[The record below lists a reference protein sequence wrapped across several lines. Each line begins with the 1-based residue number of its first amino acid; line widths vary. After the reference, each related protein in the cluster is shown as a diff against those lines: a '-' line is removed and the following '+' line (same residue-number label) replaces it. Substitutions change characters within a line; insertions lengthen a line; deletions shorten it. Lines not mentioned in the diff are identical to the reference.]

1 MPSDL
6 LTQTRP
12 EVETEQL
19 QRLRD
24 KLFPPYRVI
33 LFNDDYNDMDYV
45 VLVLL
50 HTINNLSRQE
60 ATRIMLTAHLKGS
73 AIVVVCPNASPFV
86 EITLQNPTA
95 RAVDAVCSP
104 TAKSGRSS
112 SRLLAGSAAMARS
125 ALAEVTMTASY
136 RAPGSS

>member
-1 MPSDL
+1 MLNDL
-6 LTQTRP
+6 LTKTRP
-12 EVETEQL
+12 EVEIEEL

-24 KLFPPYRVI
+24 KLFPPYRVV

-73 AIVVVCPNASPFV
+73 ATVVVCPK
-86 EITLQNPTA
+86 ETA
-95 RAVDAVCSP
+95 ECYQE
-104 TAKSGRSS
+104 
-112 SRLLAGSAAMARS
+112 RLLGYGLSATI
-125 ALAEVTMTASY
+125 E
-136 RAPGSS
+136 PE